1 MNTTPSL
8 FAECPLPGCISPVD
22 DPRWPCGECDAAL
35 AGYIRP
41 SAQLVTVE
49 EATAIL
55 ADRDEA
61 VAAIYAERR
70 TMAPLPEMAQ
80 ATPTVRPGPQAQPP
94 AATRAVAAHDA
105 GPECKRNQLC
115 WVCEERHTC
124 RPRNLVTAPCHS
136 CHRLD
141 GKPSPLV
148 TPPVRPRRSLSW
160 IPTSRRRNGERNPE
174 RRI

>member
-8 FAECPLPGCISPVD
+8 FAECPLPGCINPVD
-22 DPRWPCGECDAAL
+22 DPRWPCGECEAAL

-49 EATAIL
+49 EAAAML

-70 TMAPLPEMAQ
+70 TMALLPEMAE

-94 AATRAVAAHDA
+94 AAIRAVAARDA
-105 GPECKRNQLC
+105 GPE
-115 WVCEERHTC
+115 
-124 RPRNLVTAPCHS
+124 
-136 CHRLD
+136 
-141 GKPSPLV
+141 
-148 TPPVRPRRSLSW
+148 
-160 IPTSRRRNGERNPE
+160 
-174 RRI
+174 